1 MFEDNGYN
9 RLLCTALNP
18 TERSARVFHANYY
31 YWIEGGRMDIQR
43 PLISRL
49 ARGTEMC
56 VTKRQKLFGWN
67 SCTKWGISRLF
78 ILDHYSYIVSR
89 GAHASRQR
97 QFITAFSIAFVM
109 QPFIKQDATPFGLSL
124 IIVIVVIIK
133 DIIVTI
139 ATIVI
144 IRLATITAYYNTI
157 FRWTGGTNIVR
168 LSSRRGI

>member
-1 MFEDNGYN
+1 
-9 RLLCTALNP
+9 
-18 TERSARVFHANYY
+18 
-31 YWIEGGRMDIQR
+31 
-43 PLISRL
+43 
-49 ARGTEMC
+49 
-56 VTKRQKLFGWN
+56 
-67 SCTKWGISRLF
+67 
-78 ILDHYSYIVSR
+78 
-89 GAHASRQR
+89 
-97 QFITAFSIAFVM
+97 M

-157 FRWTGGTNIVR
+157 FRRTGGTNIFR